1 MARGRNSKGDKDEPE
16 TGSLEVGMLCKSS
29 FNDNELDSY
38 LRQGEIKASEKPPV
52 PPQILWVG
60 DCTIATFGNF
70 SASTGK
76 AKSKKTFNITAM
88 VAAAVTNTTVLNYR
102 ASLPEG
108 KRMILYFDTEQSK
121 FHCHNVIERI
131 YRLAGLSLNKEDKR
145 IRFYGLREFTPS
157 LRIALID
164 YALRTF
170 EGVGLVIIDGLRDLM
185 YDINNAKESTDVM
198 TMLMAWTDKGWEQAM
213 REGNYDR
220 SREHLNFEIQRG
232 GIVTP
237 IDKSRP
243 LTRRMAENLASRGIK
258 DPNEGLDEPRYRTVV
273 NFIFGGST
281 ERMREL
287 AFGNQE
293 VDFESKK
300 GNEHIRRMPEIE
312 EWAKDIYRFVADKYG
327 EENIIS
333 FIVHCDEKNPHVHC
347 ALLPI
352 DEEKKFAFKKIF
364 HGQNRVDFK
373 NYMLALHDELAK
385 VNEKWGLTRGVSIT
399 ETGARH
405 RSTEEYRRWLANEC
419 VTLEAQMDN
428 TRRALKDL
436 NVELAIAQKKQKS
449 FTSMIENLKAEK
461 ERLED
466 ELRPLRELQ
475 ANSDSISAGI
485 ARKIQHLEQQKALV
499 ETKLADKEK
508 KLDETNQLL
517 DTLRKDKA
525 EIEQLASELEEK
537 ANRSELSWAHNMSY
551 HLNGV
556 ILDTMAQEFTSRFP
570 KLPDDVK
577 LDFDGTLLMQLA
589 EEGNHVVKVALNLVC
604 GFIDDATTI
613 AQTHGGGGGGPS
625 SGWGQRPDED
635 DREWARRCLAM
646 ARKMCKPSVS
656 RKKKM

>member
-1 MARGRNSKGDKDEPE
+1 MSKAGKQVMDIKTSKG
-16 TGSLEVGMLCKSS
+16 LAQSS
-29 FNDNELDSY
+29 NEE
-38 LRQGEIKASEKPPV
+38 LR
-52 PPQILWVG
+52 
-60 DCTIATFGNF
+60 
-70 SASTGK
+70 
-76 AKSKKTFNITAM
+76 
-88 VAAAVTNTTVLNYR
+88 
-102 ASLPEG
+102 
-108 KRMILYFDTEQSK
+108 
-121 FHCHNVIERI
+121 
-131 YRLAGLSLNKEDKR
+131 
-145 IRFYGLREFTPS
+145 
-157 LRIALID
+157 
-164 YALRTF
+164 
-170 EGVGLVIIDGLRDLM
+170 
-185 YDINNAKESTDVM
+185 
-198 TMLMAWTDKGWEQAM
+198 AWTDKGWEQAM

-281 ERMREL
+281 DRMREL

-385 VNEKWGLTRGVSIT
+385 VNEEWGLTRGVSIT

-525 EIEQLASELEEK
+525 EIEQQASELEEK

-589 EEGNHVVKVALNLVC
+589 VDTN
-604 GFIDDATTI
+604 
-613 AQTHGGGGGGPS
+613 
-625 SGWGQRPDED
+625 
-635 DREWARRCLAM
+635 
-646 ARKMCKPSVS
+646 
-656 RKKKM
+656 

>member
-1 MARGRNSKGDKDEPE
+1 MS
-16 TGSLEVGMLCKSS
+16 
-29 FNDNELDSY
+29 
-38 LRQGEIKASEKPPV
+38 
-52 PPQILWVG
+52 
-60 DCTIATFGNF
+60 
-70 SASTGK
+70 STGK
-76 AKSKKTFNITAM
+76 QVMDIKTSKGLA
-88 VAAAVTNTTVLNYR
+88 
-102 ASLPEG
+102 
-108 KRMILYFDTEQSK
+108 QSS
-121 FHCHNVIERI
+121 NE
-131 YRLAGLSLNKEDKR
+131 E
-145 IRFYGLREFTPS
+145 LR
-157 LRIALID
+157 
-164 YALRTF
+164 
-170 EGVGLVIIDGLRDLM
+170 
-185 YDINNAKESTDVM
+185 
-198 TMLMAWTDKGWEQAM
+198 AWTDKGWEQAM

-287 AFGNQE
+287 AFGDQK
-293 VDFESKK
+293 VDFESKE

-312 EWAKDIYRFVADKYG
+312 QWAADIYRFVADKYG

-399 ETGARH
+399 ESGARH

-419 VTLEAQMDN
+419 VTLEAQIAN
-428 TRRALKDL
+428 TRKALKDL

-449 FTSMIENLKAEK
+449 FTSMIENLRAEK

-466 ELRPLRELQ
+466 ELRPLRDLQ
-475 ANSDSISAGI
+475 ANSDSISAEI
-485 ARKIQHLEQQKALV
+485 ARKIQSLEQQKALV

-525 EIEQLASELEEK
+525 EIEQQASELEEK

-556 ILDTMAQEFTSRFP
+556 MLDTMAQEFTSRFP
-570 KLPDDVK
+570 KLPDNVK
-577 LDFDGTLLMQLA
+577 LDFDGTLIMQLA

-613 AQTHGGGGGGPS
+613 AQAHGGGGDGPT

-635 DREWARRCLAM
+635 DREWARRCLAI
-646 ARKMCKPSVS
+646 ARKMCMPSVS

>member
-1 MARGRNSKGDKDEPE
+1 MSKAGKQVMDIKTSKG
-16 TGSLEVGMLCKSS
+16 LAQSS
-29 FNDNELDSY
+29 NEE
-38 LRQGEIKASEKPPV
+38 LR
-52 PPQILWVG
+52 
-60 DCTIATFGNF
+60 
-70 SASTGK
+70 
-76 AKSKKTFNITAM
+76 
-88 VAAAVTNTTVLNYR
+88 
-102 ASLPEG
+102 
-108 KRMILYFDTEQSK
+108 
-121 FHCHNVIERI
+121 
-131 YRLAGLSLNKEDKR
+131 
-145 IRFYGLREFTPS
+145 
-157 LRIALID
+157 
-164 YALRTF
+164 
-170 EGVGLVIIDGLRDLM
+170 
-185 YDINNAKESTDVM
+185 
-198 TMLMAWTDKGWEQAM
+198 AWTDKGWEQAM

-220 SREHLNFEIQRG
+220 SREHLNFEFQWG

-385 VNEKWGLTRGVSIT
+385 LNEKWGLTRGVSIT

-525 EIEQLASELEEK
+525 EIEQQASELEEK

-556 ILDTMAQEFTSRFP
+556 ILDSLAQEFTSRFP

-613 AQTHGGGGGGPS
+613 AQTHGGGGGCPS
-625 SGWGQRPDED
+625 SGWGQRHDED
-635 DREWARRCLAM
+635 DSEWARRCEAM
-646 ARKMCKPSVS
+646 ARMMYSPSVS
-656 RKKKM
+656 

>member
-1 MARGRNSKGDKDEPE
+1 M
-16 TGSLEVGMLCKSS
+16 
-29 FNDNELDSY
+29 
-38 LRQGEIKASEKPPV
+38 
-52 PPQILWVG
+52 
-60 DCTIATFGNF
+60 
-70 SASTGK
+70 
-76 AKSKKTFNITAM
+76 
-88 VAAAVTNTTVLNYR
+88 
-102 ASLPEG
+102 
-108 KRMILYFDTEQSK
+108 
-121 FHCHNVIERI
+121 
-131 YRLAGLSLNKEDKR
+131 
-145 IRFYGLREFTPS
+145 
-157 LRIALID
+157 
-164 YALRTF
+164 
-170 EGVGLVIIDGLRDLM
+170 
-185 YDINNAKESTDVM
+185 
-198 TMLMAWTDKGWEQAM
+198 
-213 REGNYDR
+213 
-220 SREHLNFEIQRG
+220 
-232 GIVTP
+232 TP

-281 ERMREL
+281 DRMREL

-525 EIEQLASELEEK
+525 EIEQQASELEEK

-556 ILDTMAQEFTSRFP
+556 ILDTMAQEFTLRFP

>member
-1 MARGRNSKGDKDEPE
+1 MSKAGKQVMDIKTSKG
-16 TGSLEVGMLCKSS
+16 LAQSS
-29 FNDNELDSY
+29 NEE
-38 LRQGEIKASEKPPV
+38 LR
-52 PPQILWVG
+52 
-60 DCTIATFGNF
+60 
-70 SASTGK
+70 
-76 AKSKKTFNITAM
+76 
-88 VAAAVTNTTVLNYR
+88 
-102 ASLPEG
+102 
-108 KRMILYFDTEQSK
+108 
-121 FHCHNVIERI
+121 
-131 YRLAGLSLNKEDKR
+131 
-145 IRFYGLREFTPS
+145 
-157 LRIALID
+157 
-164 YALRTF
+164 
-170 EGVGLVIIDGLRDLM
+170 
-185 YDINNAKESTDVM
+185 
-198 TMLMAWTDKGWEQAM
+198 AWTDKGWEQAM

-243 LTRRMAENLASRGIK
+243 LTRRMVENLASRGIK

-525 EIEQLASELEEK
+525 EIEQQASELEEK

-556 ILDTMAQEFTSRFP
+556 ILDTMAQEFTLRFP
-570 KLPDDVK
+570 NCQMMSSSTSTVHCSCSWQRK
-577 LDFDGTLLMQLA
+577 GTM
-589 EEGNHVVKVALNLVC
+589 
-604 GFIDDATTI
+604 
-613 AQTHGGGGGGPS
+613 
-625 SGWGQRPDED
+625 
-635 DREWARRCLAM
+635 
-646 ARKMCKPSVS
+646 
-656 RKKKM
+656 

>member
-1 MARGRNSKGDKDEPE
+1 
-16 TGSLEVGMLCKSS
+16 
-29 FNDNELDSY
+29 
-38 LRQGEIKASEKPPV
+38 
-52 PPQILWVG
+52 
-60 DCTIATFGNF
+60 
-70 SASTGK
+70 
-76 AKSKKTFNITAM
+76 
-88 VAAAVTNTTVLNYR
+88 
-102 ASLPEG
+102 
-108 KRMILYFDTEQSK
+108 
-121 FHCHNVIERI
+121 
-131 YRLAGLSLNKEDKR
+131 
-145 IRFYGLREFTPS
+145 
-157 LRIALID
+157 
-164 YALRTF
+164 
-170 EGVGLVIIDGLRDLM
+170 
-185 YDINNAKESTDVM
+185 
-198 TMLMAWTDKGWEQAM
+198 
-213 REGNYDR
+213 
-220 SREHLNFEIQRG
+220 
-232 GIVTP
+232 
-237 IDKSRP
+237 
-243 LTRRMAENLASRGIK
+243 
-258 DPNEGLDEPRYRTVV
+258 
-273 NFIFGGST
+273 
-281 ERMREL
+281 
-287 AFGNQE
+287 
-293 VDFESKK
+293 
-300 GNEHIRRMPEIE
+300 
-312 EWAKDIYRFVADKYG
+312 
-327 EENIIS
+327 
-333 FIVHCDEKNPHVHC
+333 
-347 ALLPI
+347 
-352 DEEKKFAFKKIF
+352 
-364 HGQNRVDFK
+364 
-373 NYMLALHDELAK
+373 
-385 VNEKWGLTRGVSIT
+385 
-399 ETGARH
+399 
-405 RSTEEYRRWLANEC
+405 
-419 VTLEAQMDN
+419 MDN

-525 EIEQLASELEEK
+525 EIEQQASELEEK

-625 SGWGQRPDED
+625 SDWGQRPDED

>member
-1 MARGRNSKGDKDEPE
+1 MATPKQVMDFRPSKGI
-16 TGSLEVGMLCKSS
+16 TTAQS
-29 FNDNELDSY
+29 NEHQ
-38 LRQGEIKASEKPPV
+38 RR
-52 PPQILWVG
+52 W
-60 DCTIATFGNF
+60 
-70 SASTGK
+70 
-76 AKSKKTFNITAM
+76 
-88 VAAAVTNTTVLNYR
+88 
-102 ASLPEG
+102 
-108 KRMILYFDTEQSK
+108 TE
-121 FHCHNVIERI
+121 
-131 YRLAGLSLNKEDKR
+131 
-145 IRFYGLREFTPS
+145 
-157 LRIALID
+157 
-164 YALRTF
+164 
-170 EGVGLVIIDGLRDLM
+170 
-185 YDINNAKESTDVM
+185 
-198 TMLMAWTDKGWEQAM
+198 KGWGSAEAT
-213 REGNYDR
+213 GNYDR
-220 SREHLNFEIQRG
+220 SRERLNFEIRG
-232 GIVTP
+232 GKVCP
-237 IDKSRP
+237 IDKSRSIP
-243 LTRRMAENLASRGIK
+243 ERMADILQSRGIK

-525 EIEQLASELEEK
+525 EIEQQASELEEK

>member
-1 MARGRNSKGDKDEPE
+1 MSKAGKQVMDIKTSKGFAQ
-16 TGSLEVGMLCKSS
+16 SS
-29 FNDNELDSY
+29 NEE
-38 LRQGEIKASEKPPV
+38 LR
-52 PPQILWVG
+52 
-60 DCTIATFGNF
+60 
-70 SASTGK
+70 
-76 AKSKKTFNITAM
+76 
-88 VAAAVTNTTVLNYR
+88 
-102 ASLPEG
+102 
-108 KRMILYFDTEQSK
+108 
-121 FHCHNVIERI
+121 
-131 YRLAGLSLNKEDKR
+131 
-145 IRFYGLREFTPS
+145 
-157 LRIALID
+157 
-164 YALRTF
+164 
-170 EGVGLVIIDGLRDLM
+170 
-185 YDINNAKESTDVM
+185 
-198 TMLMAWTDKGWEQAM
+198 AWTDKGWEQAM

-525 EIEQLASELEEK
+525 EIEQQASELEEK

-589 EEGNHVVKVALNLVC
+589 EEGGK
-604 GFIDDATTI
+604 AT
-613 AQTHGGGGGGPS
+613 Q
-625 SGWGQRPDED
+625 
-635 DREWARRCLAM
+635 L
-646 ARKMCKPSVS
+646 
-656 RKKKM
+656 